1 MHRKMIAILGTAATT
16 ATLLGLGSTAA
27 MATTY
32 TVSPA
37 GAVTA
42 TQSGNST
49 LKDVSTGNTLTCTAG
64 SGKAT
69 LSASS
74 NGSPIGTI
82 SALTYSGCTGP
93 LSLSFT
99 VTANSL
105 PYDLNVTAY
114 NSGTGVSTG
123 TITGINAALS
133 GPGCS
138 ATVKGTVDASYSNS
152 TGNLTVSPD
161 GSALTVT
168 AASCLGIVA
177 TGNVVNYNAVYSIS
191 PKQKIT

>member
-1 MHRKMIAILGTAATT
+1 MYRKMIAIFGSAATI
-16 ATLLGLGSTAA
+16 AAVLGLGSNAA

-42 TQSGNST
+42 TQSGSST
-49 LKDVSTGNTLTCTAG
+49 LKDVATNNTLTCTG
-64 SGKAT
+64 GGGKAT

-93 LSLSFT
+93 LSLSFK

-105 PYDLNVTAY
+105 PYDLNVTSY
-114 NSGTGVSTG
+114 NSSTGVSSG
-123 TITGINAALS
+123 TITGINASLS
-133 GPGCS
+133 GFACT

-168 AASCLGIVA
+168 AANCLSIVA
-177 TGNVVNYNAVYSIS
+177 AGNVVDYNAVYSIS
-191 PKQKIT
+191 PKQTIT

>member
-1 MHRKMIAILGTAATT
+1 MHGKMLAILVSAATT
-16 ATLLGLGSTAA
+16 AAVLGLGANAA
-27 MATTY
+27 MATTF

-42 TQSGNST
+42 TQSGSST
-49 LKDVSTGNTLTCTAG
+49 LKDVTTNNTLTCTGG

-82 SALTYSGCTGP
+82 TALTYSGCTGP
-93 LSLSFT
+93 LSLTFK

-105 PYDLNVTAY
+105 PYNLNVTSF
-114 NSGTGVSTG
+114 NSSTGVSSG

-133 GPGCS
+133 GPSCT

-177 TGNVVNYNAVYSIS
+177 TGNVVDYNAVYSIS
-191 PKQKIT
+191 PKQTIT

>member
-1 MHRKMIAILGTAATT
+1 MYKKMIAILGSAATAA
-16 ATLLGLGSTAA
+16 ALLSLGSNAA
-27 MATTY
+27 MATTF

-49 LKDVSTGNTLTCTAG
+49 LKDNTTNNTLTCTGGGA
-64 SGKAT
+64 KAT

-82 SALTYSGCTGP
+82 GTLTYSGCTGP
-93 LSLSFT
+93 LNLSFK

-105 PYDLNVTAY
+105 PYNLNVTSF

-133 GPGCS
+133 GPGCT

-168 AASCLGIVA
+168 AASCFGIIA

-191 PKQKIT
+191 PKQTIT